1 MKKKLVSLLFIVAI
15 VAMPAFLTSCGDDE
29 METIVPPKPEP
40 DEPKEDKFEN
50 LYGYWINSDYSG
62 AMEIL
67 EYSSDRCEII
77 YFVYT
82 SKGLKNHESYYN
94 GGSGFFGALTQDG
107 KNVAVE
113 VLSSSLNKL
122 VLKDASGQGNH
133 LSSYVFSRVNESKF
147 YEYLEGKNSG
157 NGDDN
162 NEQEDDAKKLIGT
175 WIGYDGTP
183 GLDWTDKYTITFY
196 SSGKA
201 TEVCSY
207 SGGSESTSGTY
218 KYSNGKI
225 TEWEMEDGS
234 ALANTLGDPSDS
246 PWIVTFITST
256 EIAIG
261 DKYYSI
267 TFNKQ

>member
-1 MKKKLVSLLFIVAI
+1 MKKNFFLLLMVAV
-15 VAMPAFLTSCGDDE
+15 VAMPVVLTSCGNDE
-29 METIVPPKPEP
+29 MEITETPNPEP
-40 DEPKEDKFEN
+40 EEDKFGD

-67 EYSSDRCEII
+67 EYSSAQCEIM

-82 SKGLKNHESYYN
+82 PKGLKNN
-94 GGSGFFGALTQDG
+94 GGSYYSGDSDSFGALTPDG
-107 KNVAVE
+107 EYSVAVE

-122 VLKDASGQGNH
+122 VLEDAPGQGCH

-147 YEYLEGKNSG
+147 YEYLEGESG
-157 NGDDN
+157 DN

-175 WIGYDGTP
+175 WVGYDGTP
-183 GLDWTDKYTITFY
+183 GYESTDKYTLTFY

-246 PWIVTFITST
+246 PWTVTFITST
-256 EIAIG
+256 EITIG

-267 TFNKQ
+267 TFIKQ

>member
-1 MKKKLVSLLFIVAI
+1 MKTIKYLSMLLAMLALSVSFVNC
-15 VAMPAFLTSCGDDE
+15 SSDDDE
-29 METIVPPKPEP
+29 SQNPEP
-40 DEPKEDKFEN
+40 EVDIFEN

-67 EYSSDRCEII
+67 EYSSNMCKIL
-77 YFVYT
+77 YYVYT
-82 SKGLKNHESYYN
+82 SEGLKTNESYY
-94 GGSGFFGALTQDG
+94 SPASSSDYFWALTPNG
-107 KNVAVE
+107 KNIAVE

-122 VLKDASGQGNH
+122 VLEDAYGQGNH

-147 YEYLEGKNSG
+147 YEYLEGKSSG
-157 NGDDN
+157 NGGNN

-175 WIGYDGTP
+175 WVGYDGTP
-183 GLDWTDKYTITFY
+183 GLDTTDKYTITFY

-201 TEVCSY
+201 TEVYSY
-207 SGGSESTSGTY
+207 SDGSQSMSGTY

-225 TEWEMEDGS
+225 TEWEMVKGS
-234 ALANTLGDPSDS
+234 VLANTLGDPSDS

-256 EIAIG
+256 EITIG

-267 TFNKQ
+267 TFTKQ